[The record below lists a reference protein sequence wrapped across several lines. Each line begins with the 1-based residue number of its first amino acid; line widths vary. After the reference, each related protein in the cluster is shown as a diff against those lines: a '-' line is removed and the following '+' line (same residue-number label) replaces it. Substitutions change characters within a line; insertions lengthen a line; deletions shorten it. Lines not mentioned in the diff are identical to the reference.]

1 VHALLAS
8 DGCVLLPLAQLSLAP
23 LVRSSDAPGGGS
35 VVLNGGFWTARID
48 KRGALL
54 LTSLLDLLACV
65 LVAGGIQYARGDL
78 SRFALAAEAAT
89 AELRDFSVLLR
100 GLPHDRRLRGE
111 EVGAYLEAAV
121 PGLKGSVVAV
131 TVSRDVGA
139 QLLALRVLH
148 AAHEV
153 RMAQTPEQRQ
163 RQREREADDEDE
175 EAGCAAKQ
183 RIKRHA
189 ALLALRAQA
198 HAFDEG
204 AAPVLGAYVTLDT
217 VAARVVAQQAL
228 PRAAM
233 ARMRGVLCCTAPRR
247 FRAAHRLTCVQ
258 APDPANV
265 LWCACAL

>member
-1 VHALLAS
+1 
-8 DGCVLLPLAQLSLAP
+8 
-23 LVRSSDAPGGGS
+23 
-35 VVLNGGFWTARID
+35 VVLKGGFWSSSID

-65 LVAGGIQYARGDL
+65 LIAGGVQYARGDL
-78 SRFALAAEAAT
+78 ARFALAAEAAT

-111 EVGAYLEAAV
+111 EVGTYLEAAV

-139 QLLALRVLH
+139 QLLALRELR
-148 AAHEV
+148 AAHEA
-153 RMAQTPEQRQ
+153 RQAQTPEQRE
-163 RQREREADDEDE
+163 RERQQQADDEDE
-175 EAGCAAKQ
+175 EEAGCATKQ
-183 RIKRHA
+183 RKKRHA
-189 ALLALRAQA
+189 ALLALRVQA

-217 VAARVVAQQAL
+217 VVARVIAQQAL
-228 PRAAM
+228 PRAAT

-247 FRAAHRLTCVQ
+247 FRASHTLTCVQ

-265 LWCACAL
+265 LWCACALC